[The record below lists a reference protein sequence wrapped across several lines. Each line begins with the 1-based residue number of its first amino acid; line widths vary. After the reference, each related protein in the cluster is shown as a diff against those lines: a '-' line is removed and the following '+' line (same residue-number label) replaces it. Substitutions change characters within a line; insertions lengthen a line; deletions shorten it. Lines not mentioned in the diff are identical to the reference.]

1 MRHRASPS
9 LYVPLRL
16 RYTPLARGAGCEQP
30 RQRADS
36 HASHVGLARVCL
48 SRAFNF
54 MPCLS
59 LTNKGRSTGVNL
71 EMTKYRHVV
80 WSTAFGGGR
89 HGGRA
94 MMNTTISRRV
104 LFLAPFL

>member
-1 MRHRASPS
+1 MRHRACPS
-9 LYVPLRL
+9 LYLPLRL
-16 RYTPLARGAGCEQP
+16 RDKRIARDAGCEGP
-30 RQRADS
+30 WQRADS
-36 HASHVGLARVCL
+36 HPSHVALARVRL
-48 SRAFNF
+48 SKAFNF

-59 LTNKGRSTGVNL
+59 LTNKERSTGVNL
-71 EMTKYRHVV
+71 EMTRYRHVV

-104 LFLAPFL
+104 LFL